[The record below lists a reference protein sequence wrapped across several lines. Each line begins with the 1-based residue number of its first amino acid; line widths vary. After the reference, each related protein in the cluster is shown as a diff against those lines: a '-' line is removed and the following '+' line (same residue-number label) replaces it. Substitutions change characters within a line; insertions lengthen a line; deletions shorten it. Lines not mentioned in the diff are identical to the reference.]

1 MWERVKDECLF
12 EGKKVSKNMKYQSKS
27 FLEYE
32 WRYSKSRWQDIVT
45 DFCSKK
51 KKKENVWNNEK
62 SEVFKKKI
70 NP

>member
-12 EGKKVSKNMKYQSKS
+12 EGKKVSKNMKYQLKS